1 MRSKE
6 LYFILGCVLTIILG
20 GFFLLPKVV
29 KEFQDEEVIRVRITL
44 ENRCTITDEAFVV
57 LDESTKIK
65 TPFYGKVAVLRTER
79 NAPLRLWMS
88 PNFPQFR
95 YDGEIQRAE
104 EEMMMIS
111 DCNRNPRMDS
121 IMKSMREA
129 FSSSD
134 KKKKNEIS
142 KLANFI

>member
-6 LYFILGCVLTIILG
+6 LYFILACVLTIVLG

-29 KEFQDEEVIRVRITL
+29 KEFKDGEVIRVRIIL
-44 ENRCTITDEAFVV
+44 ENRCQITDEAFVV

-104 EEMMMIS
+104 EEMVMIS

-134 KKKKNEIS
+134 SKKEE
-142 KLANFI
+142 

>member
-6 LYFILGCVLTIILG
+6 GFFILACVLIMVLG
-20 GFFLLPKVV
+20 GIFLLPKVFE
-29 KEFQDEEVIRVRITL
+29 EFQDEEVIRVRITL

-95 YDGEIQRAE
+95 YDGEIQRAD
-104 EEMMMIS
+104 EEMIMVS
-111 DCNRNPRMDS
+111 DCDRNPRMDS
-121 IMKSMREA
+121 IMKSMRES
-129 FSSSD
+129 FSSSES
-134 KKKKNEIS
+134 KKE
-142 KLANFI
+142 

>member
-1 MRSKE
+1 MGSKE
-6 LYFILGCVLTIILG
+6 VYFILACVLILVLG
-20 GFFLLPKVV
+20 GIFVLPKVF
-29 KEFQDEEVIRVRITL
+29 KEFQDEEVIRVRVTL
-44 ENRCTITDEAFVV
+44 ENRCKITDDAFVV

-104 EEMMMIS
+104 ESMVMIS

-134 KKKKNEIS
+134 SEKEE
-142 KLANFI
+142 

>member
-1 MRSKE
+1 MKYKE
-6 LYFILGCVLTIILG
+6 VSFVLGCIVIISVG
-20 GFFLLPKVV
+20 GFFLLPKVFE
-29 KEFQDEEVIRVRITL
+29 EFQDEEIIRVRVSL
-44 ENRCTITDEAFVV
+44 ENKCSITDDAFVV

-65 TPFYGKVAVLRTER
+65 TPFYGKIAILRTER

-104 EEMMMIS
+104 EEMVMIS

-121 IMKSMREA
+121 VMKSMREA
-129 FSSSD
+129 FSSSKG
-134 KKKKNEIS
+134 KKDE
-142 KLANFI
+142 

>member
-6 LYFILGCVLTIILG
+6 VYFILACVLTIILG
-20 GFFLLPKVV
+20 GFFLFPKVV

-44 ENRCTITDEAFVV
+44 ENRCKITDEAFVV

-104 EEMMMIS
+104 EEMVMIS

-134 KKKKNEIS
+134 SEKEE
-142 KLANFI
+142 

>member
-6 LYFILGCVLTIILG
+6 IYFVFACVLIMIIG
-20 GFFLLPKVV
+20 GIFLFPKVF
-29 KEFQDEEVIRVRITL
+29 KEFQGEEVIRVRITL
-44 ENRCTITDEAFVV
+44 QNGCKITDDAFVV

-104 EEMMMIS
+104 EDMTMIS
-111 DCNRNPRMDS
+111 DCNRNPRMNS

-129 FSSSD
+129 FSSSGN
-134 KKKKNEIS
+134 KNDE
-142 KLANFI
+142 

>member
-6 LYFILGCVLTIILG
+6 LYFILTCVLTIILG

-88 PNFPQFR
+88 PNFPHFR

-104 EEMMMIS
+104 EEMVMIS
-111 DCNRNPRMDS
+111 DCNLNPRMDS

-129 FSSSD
+129 FSSQDSV
-134 KKKKNEIS
+134 KAE
-142 KLANFI
+142 

>member
-6 LYFILGCVLTIILG
+6 LYFILACVLTIILG

-95 YDGEIQRAE
+95 YDGEIQRAK
-104 EEMMMIS
+104 EEMVMIS

-134 KKKKNEIS
+134 SEKEE
-142 KLANFI
+142 

>member
-6 LYFILGCVLTIILG
+6 LYFILACVLTIILG

-44 ENRCTITDEAFVV
+44 ENRCKITDDAFVV

-95 YDGEIQRAE
+95 YDGEIQRAK
-104 EEMMMIS
+104 EEMVMIS

-134 KKKKNEIS
+134 SEKEE
-142 KLANFI
+142 

>member
-1 MRSKE
+1 MKYKE
-6 LYFILGCVLTIILG
+6 VLFVLTCIVIMFVG
-20 GFFLLPKVV
+20 GFFLLPKVFS
-29 KEFQDEEVIRVRITL
+29 EFQDEEVIRVRVSL
-44 ENRCTITDEAFVV
+44 ENKCSITDDAFVV

-65 TPFYGKVAVLRTER
+65 TPFYGKIAVLRTER

-104 EEMMMIS
+104 EEMVMVS
-111 DCNRNPRMDS
+111 DCDQTPRMNS

-129 FSSSD
+129 FSSSKSND
-134 KKKKNEIS
+134 KE
-142 KLANFI
+142 

>member
-6 LYFILGCVLTIILG
+6 VYFVLACVLIMIVG
-20 GFFLLPKVV
+20 GIFLFPKVF
-29 KEFQDEEVIRVRITL
+29 KEFQGEEVIRVRITL
-44 ENRCTITDEAFVV
+44 QNECTITDDAFVV

-104 EEMMMIS
+104 EEMVMIS
-111 DCNRNPRMDS
+111 DCNRNPRMNS

-129 FSSSD
+129 FSSSKN
-134 KKKKNEIS
+134 KKD
-142 KLANFI
+142 

>member
-6 LYFILGCVLTIILG
+6 LYFILACVLTIILG

-44 ENRCTITDEAFVV
+44 ENRCKITDEAFVV

-65 TPFYGKVAVLRTER
+65 TPFYGKVAILRAER

-104 EEMMMIS
+104 EEMVMIS
-111 DCNRNPRMDS
+111 DCDRNPRMDS

-134 KKKKNEIS
+134 SEKEE
-142 KLANFI
+142 

>member
-6 LYFILGCVLTIILG
+6 VFFILTCVLIMVVG
-20 GFFLLPKVV
+20 GFFLLPKVF
-29 KEFQDEEVIRVRITL
+29 KEFQDKEVIRVRITL
-44 ENRCTITDEAFVV
+44 ENRCKITDEAFVV

-104 EEMMMIS
+104 EEMVMIS

-134 KKKKNEIS
+134 SKNE
-142 KLANFI
+142 

>member
-6 LYFILGCVLTIILG
+6 VFFILTCVLIMFVG
-20 GFFLLPKVV
+20 GFFLLPKVF
-29 KEFQDEEVIRVRITL
+29 KEFQDKEIIRVRITL
-44 ENRCTITDEAFVV
+44 ENRCKITDEAFVV

-104 EEMMMIS
+104 EEMVMIS

-134 KKKKNEIS
+134 SKNE
-142 KLANFI
+142 

>member
-6 LYFILGCVLTIILG
+6 LYFILACVLTIILG
-20 GFFLLPKVV
+20 GFFLFPKVV

-104 EEMMMIS
+104 EEMIMIS
-111 DCNRNPRMDS
+111 DCKRNPRMDS

-134 KKKKNEIS
+134 SEKEE
-142 KLANFI
+142 

>member
-95 YDGEIQRAE
+95 YDGEIQRAK
-104 EEMMMIS
+104 EEMVMIS
-111 DCNRNPRMDS
+111 DCNRNPRMGS

-134 KKKKNEIS
+134 REKEE
-142 KLANFI
+142 

>member
-6 LYFILGCVLTIILG
+6 GFFILACVLIMVLG
-20 GFFLLPKVV
+20 GIFLLPKVFE
-29 KEFQDEEVIRVRITL
+29 EFQDEEVIRVRITL

-104 EEMMMIS
+104 EEMVMVS
-111 DCNRNPRMDS
+111 DCDRNPRMDS
-121 IMKSMREA
+121 IMKSMRES
-129 FSSSD
+129 FSSS
-134 KKKKNEIS
+134 ES
-142 KLANFI
+142 KEKEQN

>member
-6 LYFILGCVLTIILG
+6 VYFILACVLIILLG
-20 GFFLLPKVV
+20 GFFLFPKVF

-44 ENRCTITDEAFVV
+44 ENRCTLADEAFVV

-95 YDGEIQRAE
+95 YDGEIQRAD
-104 EEMMMIS
+104 EEMIMVS
-111 DCNRNPRMDS
+111 DCDRNPRMNS
-121 IMKSMREA
+121 IMKSMRES
-129 FSSSD
+129 FSSS
-134 KKKKNEIS
+134 ES
-142 KLANFI
+142 KGEE

>member
-1 MRSKE
+1 MKYKE
-6 LYFILGCVLTIILG
+6 GLFVLGCIVIIFVG
-20 GFFLLPKVV
+20 GFFLLPKVF
-29 KEFQDEEVIRVRITL
+29 KEFQDEEIIRVRVSL
-44 ENRCTITDEAFVV
+44 ENKCSITDDAFVV

-65 TPFYGKVAVLRTER
+65 TPFYGKIAILRTER

-104 EEMMMIS
+104 EEMVMIS

-121 IMKSMREA
+121 VMKSMREA
-129 FSSSD
+129 FSSSED
-134 KKKKNEIS
+134 RKDE
-142 KLANFI
+142 

>member
-1 MRSKE
+1 MKYKE
-6 LYFILGCVLTIILG
+6 VSFVLGCIVIIFVG
-20 GFFLLPKVV
+20 GFFLLPKVF
-29 KEFQDEEVIRVRITL
+29 KEFQDEEIIRVRVSL
-44 ENRCTITDEAFVV
+44 ENKCSITDDAFVV

-65 TPFYGKVAVLRTER
+65 TPFYGKIAVLRTER

-104 EEMMMIS
+104 EEMVMIS

-121 IMKSMREA
+121 VMKSMREA
-129 FSSSD
+129 FSSSEN
-134 KKKKNEIS
+134 KKDE
-142 KLANFI
+142 

>member
-6 LYFILGCVLTIILG
+6 LYFILACVLTIILG

-95 YDGEIQRAE
+95 YDGEIQRAK
-104 EEMMMIS
+104 EEMIMIS

-134 KKKKNEIS
+134 SEKEE
-142 KLANFI
+142 

>member
-1 MRSKE
+1 MRIKE
-6 LYFILGCVLTIILG
+6 VYFILACVLIIILG
-20 GFFLLPKVV
+20 GFFLLPKVF
-29 KEFQDEEVIRVRITL
+29 KEFQDEEIIRVRITL
-44 ENRCTITDEAFVV
+44 ENRCEITDEAFVV

-65 TPFYGKVAVLRTER
+65 TPFYGKLAVLRTER

-104 EEMMMIS
+104 EEMVMIS

-129 FSSSD
+129 FSSSES
-134 KKKKNEIS
+134 KNE
-142 KLANFI
+142 K